1 MNQIQFEAVETR
13 INQIIS
19 DQITSINNK
28 TE

>member
-1 MNQIQFEAVETR
+1 MNHIQFEAVETR
-13 INQIIS
+13 INQILT